1 MTKREHKY
9 TKYRPKK
16 LLDLFSG
23 IGGFSLA
30 ASWVGI
36 KTIGFVEIDKFC
48 QKVLRKHWSGVPI
61 YEDITKIS
69 FADCQSNGL
78 EVGRVAQQKQT
89 GQSDGNSKIS
99 DGRRIIRIPPVDIVS
114 GGFPCQP
121 FSCAG
126 KRKGKADDRY
136 LWPEMLRV
144 ISEVRPR
151 WVIGENVAGFIN
163 MGLDDC
169 ISDLEGLQYEVQ
181 AFVIPACAV
190 NAPHRR
196 DRVWIVA
203 NLFSDSEGSA
213 YRRDCRGS
221 NGNRENQNIIERCEM
236 GSNPRNCRQD
246 VADAEGRTIGTR
258 LCESRQTEIGGG
270 RSGDGGGKDAVCKSI
285 SRGCCGES
293 WRGAREESADGCWWS
308 TEPDVGRVAHGIS
321 SRVDRLKSL
330 GNAIV
335 PQVAFQ
341 IFKAIMEVEN
351 T

>member
-1 MTKREHKY
+1 M
-9 TKYRPKK
+9 K

-30 ASWVGI
+30 ASWCGI
-36 KTIGFVEIDKFC
+36 ETIGFVEIDKFC

-69 FADCQSNGL
+69 FADTRCF
-78 EVGRVAQQKQT
+78 RQKKCEIEAEGIEQLCE
-89 GQSDGNSKIS
+89 GAN
-99 DGRRIIRIPPVDIVS
+99 GRRVVRIPPVDIVS

-169 ISDLEGLQYEVQ
+169 ISDLEGLRYEVQ
-181 AFVIPACAV
+181 AFVISACAV

-203 NLFSDSEGSA
+203 HYEGS
-213 YRRDCRGS
+213 RRNSEAQQELDGEAGQRESGCRFDHS
-221 NGNRENQNIIERCEM
+221 
-236 GSNPRNCRQD
+236 RQD

-308 TEPDVGRVAHGIS
+308 TEPNVGRVAHGVP
-321 SRVDRLKSL
+321 SRVDRLRSL

-335 PQVAFQ
+335 PQVAYQ
-341 IFKAIMEVEN
+341 IFKAIVEVEN
-351 T
+351 ESRTSI

>member
-30 ASWVGI
+30 ASWCGI
-36 KTIGFVEIDKFC
+36 ETIGFVEIDKFC

-61 YEDITKIS
+61 YDDITK
-69 FADCQSNGL
+69 F
-78 EVGRVAQQKQT
+78 
-89 GQSDGNSKIS
+89 
-99 DGRRIIRIPPVDIVS
+99 DGREFRGTADIVS

-203 NLFSDSEGSA
+203 HNE
-213 YRRDCRGS
+213 
-221 NGNRENQNIIERCEM
+221 GNRW
-236 GSNPRNCRQD
+236 NCQAQQELDGEAGQRESGCRFDHSRQD

-308 TEPDVGRVAHGIS
+308 TEPDVGRVAHGVS
-321 SRVDRLKSL
+321 NRVDRLKSL